1 MLRQRL
7 RTRTSPLAVLGRVVV
22 ALFALALIWYGLMTL
37 LLALKV
43 SPATVESISGYRTVY
58 DELAR
63 ISASDVEDGTTRLIV
78 GLAGLAALLI
88 FGFLALKEI
97 PRPYLARHDLDLVQ
111 DDRGTV
117 TVAPRAIEHMA
128 EMAARGNPS
137 VASASGRYG
146 DDELA
151 VAVTVR
157 RAHDVAE
164 ALTDVRARVRSALAD
179 HDLPVVTVDV
189 TLTGF
194 DRKTRRELS

>member
-1 MLRQRL
+1 MPRQRL
-7 RTRTSPLAVLGRVVV
+7 RTRTSPLAALGRVVV

-37 LLALKV
+37 LLAFKV
-43 SPATVESISGYRTVY
+43 SPDTVDSISGYRTVY

-63 ISASDVEDGTTRLIV
+63 TSAADVRDQTTRLIT

-88 FGFLALKEI
+88 FGCLALKEI
-97 PRPYLARHDLDLVQ
+97 PRPYLARHDLDLLE

-128 EMAARGNPS
+128 EMAAEGHPF

-146 DDELA
+146 GDDLA

-157 RAHDVAE
+157 RAHDVADT
-164 ALTDVRARVRSALAD
+164 LTDVRTRVRRALGD

>member
-7 RTRTSPLAVLGRVVV
+7 RTRTSPLAALGRVVV

-43 SPATVESISGYRTVY
+43 SPTTVESISGYRTVY

-97 PRPYLARHDLDLVQ
+97 PRPYLARHDVDLV
-111 DDRGTV
+111 DDERGTV

-146 DDELA
+146 DDSLA
-151 VAVTVR
+151 VAVAVR
-157 RAHDVAE
+157 RASDVAE